1 MKKMLAKAVALSLVL
16 GGVGFV
22 SSNVQAAGI
31 GPAVNAETGVNKWA
45 DVLSYKDGVAI
56 NAEAEAAAKAAGEAK
71 ATASENAK
79 NITTNKDAIIA
90 NKNAIDKERTDRVAM
105 DNAEKTARVDADKKL
120 NAKIDSNAAK
130 VQEQLDAQDNKNK
143 AQDASIK
150 ANGQAIAAN
159 KDAIKANAD
168 AIKANKAEADEQ
180 HKYLNSRVENNT
192 ANIDKNKVAIENE
205 AAARVDADK
214 KLNAKIDSNAAK
226 VQEQLD
232 AQDNKNK
239 AQDASIKA
247 NGQAI
252 AANKDAIK
260 ANADAIKANKA
271 EADEQHKYL
280 NSRVENNTANIDK
293 NKVAIENET
302 QARVDADKAL
312 RADLNQETIDRVDAD
327 NRLQTAIDQKAD
339 KTTVAENTAA
349 IESNKAAIAQEKKD
363 RDHADQKLQD
373 QITINKG
380 QIENEA
386 TNRANED
393 KKLNAKID
401 AETDAR
407 KDADNALRT
416 DLNQETIDRVDA
428 DNRLQTAIDQ
438 KADKTTVAENTAA
451 IESNKAAI
459 AQEKKD
465 RDHADQ
471 KLQDQITINKGQIE
485 NEATN
490 RANEDKRI
498 EAKFDG
504 EVTRLDGRI
513 DKLNDNVQKVGAM
526 AAAIANLH
534 TMGYDP
540 EAPTEIA
547 VGVGQYRDKTG
558 LALGAFHYPNRDF
571 MLSFNVST
579 AGDEFMGGIGA
590 TWKFGRKSPE
600 ELRQAEAEKAA
611 KAKLAKAEAAKKAA
625 KDARVAAQQKRH
637 AEMLAAR
644 TGK

>member
-22 SSNVQAAGI
+22 ANDALAADI
-31 GPAVNAETGVNKWA
+31 GPAVDVETIYGDWDK
-45 DVLSYKDGVAI
+45 VLSHKDGQAI
-56 NAEAEAAAKAAGEAK
+56 NAEVATNEANIATNKANIAKNAENISANSKAIDKEVKDRQDAITQERNARTVAELNLGEQITQEKNAREEADNKLGEAIKNEEKARKYDSLILGDNITKEKNARIDADKAEAAARE
-71 ATASENAK
+71 
-79 NITTNKDAIIA
+79 
-90 NKNAIDKERTDRVAM
+90 
-105 DNAEKTARVDADKKL
+105 
-120 NAKIDSNAAK
+120 
-130 VQEQLDAQDNKNK
+130 
-143 AQDASIK
+143 
-150 ANGQAIAAN
+150 
-159 KDAIKANAD
+159 
-168 AIKANKAEADEQ
+168 
-180 HKYLNSRVENNT
+180 
-192 ANIDKNKVAIENE
+192 
-205 AAARVDADK
+205 
-214 KLNAKIDSNAAK
+214 
-226 VQEQLD
+226 
-232 AQDNKNK
+232 
-239 AQDASIKA
+239 
-247 NGQAI
+247 
-252 AANKDAIK
+252 
-260 ANADAIKANKA
+260 
-271 EADEQHKYL
+271 
-280 NSRVENNTANIDK
+280 
-293 NKVAIENET
+293 
-302 QARVDADKAL
+302 
-312 RADLNQETIDRVDAD
+312 
-327 NRLQTAIDQKAD
+327 
-339 KTTVAENTAA
+339 
-349 IESNKAAIAQEKKD
+349 
-363 RDHADQKLQD
+363 
-373 QITINKG
+373 
-380 QIENEA
+380 
-386 TNRANED
+386 
-393 KKLNAKID
+393 
-401 AETDAR
+401 
-407 KDADNALRT
+407 DADNALRT

-504 EVTRLDGRI
+504 EVSRLDGRI

-590 TWKFGRKSPE
+590 TWRFGRKSPE

>member
-22 SSNVQAAGI
+22 ANDALAADI
-31 GPAVNAETGVNKWA
+31 GPAVDVERIYGDWDK
-45 DVLSYKDGVAI
+45 VLSHKDGQAI
-56 NAEAEAAAKAAGEAK
+56 NAEVATNEANIATNKANIAKNAENISANQKAIDKEVKDRQDAITQERNARTVADLNLGEQITQEKNARVEADNKLGEDIKANKEAIKTEEKARKYDSLILDDKITQEKNARVEADNKLGEAIKTEEKARKYDSLILDDKITQEKNARIDADKAEAAARE
-71 ATASENAK
+71 
-79 NITTNKDAIIA
+79 
-90 NKNAIDKERTDRVAM
+90 
-105 DNAEKTARVDADKKL
+105 DADKKL

-130 VQEQLDAQDNKNK
+130 VQEQLDAQDGKNK

-180 HKYLNSRVENNT
+180 HKYLNSRTENNT

-205 AAARVDADK
+205 AA
-214 KLNAKIDSNAAK
+214 
-226 VQEQLD
+226 
-232 AQDNKNK
+232 
-239 AQDASIKA
+239 
-247 NGQAI
+247 
-252 AANKDAIK
+252 
-260 ANADAIKANKA
+260 
-271 EADEQHKYL
+271 
-280 NSRVENNTANIDK
+280 
-293 NKVAIENET
+293 
-302 QARVDADKAL
+302 
-312 RADLNQETIDRVDAD
+312 
-327 NRLQTAIDQKAD
+327 
-339 KTTVAENTAA
+339 
-349 IESNKAAIAQEKKD
+349 
-363 RDHADQKLQD
+363 
-373 QITINKG
+373 
-380 QIENEA
+380 
-386 TNRANED
+386 
-393 KKLNAKID
+393 
-401 AETDAR
+401 AR

-428 DNRLQTAIDQ
+428 DNRLQTAINQ

>member
-22 SSNVQAAGI
+22 ANDALAASNDQLEQKI
-31 GPAVNAETGVNKWA
+31 NQERNARMVADINLGEQITQEKNAREEADNKLGEDIKANKEAIKNEEKARKYDSLILDDKITQEKNAREEA
-45 DVLSYKDGVAI
+45 DNKLSEAI
-56 NAEAEAAAKAAGEAK
+56 KTEEKARKYDSLILDDKITQEKNARIDADKAEAAARE
-71 ATASENAK
+71 
-79 NITTNKDAIIA
+79 DA
-90 NKNAIDKERTDRVAM
+90 
-105 DNAEKTARVDADKKL
+105 DNA
-120 NAKIDSNAAK
+120 
-130 VQEQLDAQDNKNK
+130 
-143 AQDASIK
+143 
-150 ANGQAIAAN
+150 
-159 KDAIKANAD
+159 
-168 AIKANKAEADEQ
+168 
-180 HKYLNSRVENNT
+180 
-192 ANIDKNKVAIENE
+192 
-205 AAARVDADK
+205 
-214 KLNAKIDSNAAK
+214 
-226 VQEQLD
+226 
-232 AQDNKNK
+232 
-239 AQDASIKA
+239 
-247 NGQAI
+247 
-252 AANKDAIK
+252 
-260 ANADAIKANKA
+260 
-271 EADEQHKYL
+271 
-280 NSRVENNTANIDK
+280 
-293 NKVAIENET
+293 
-302 QARVDADKAL
+302 L
-312 RADLNQETIDRVDAD
+312 RTDLNQETIDRVDAD

-393 KKLNAKID
+393 KRIEGKFDGEVSRLDGRID

-504 EVTRLDGRI
+504 EVSRLDGRI

-590 TWKFGRKSPE
+590 TWRFGRKSPE

>member
-22 SSNVQAAGI
+22 ANDALAASNVELEQKI
-31 GPAVNAETGVNKWA
+31 NQERNARMVADLDLGDQITKEKNARVEADNKLGE
-45 DVLSYKDGVAI
+45 DI
-56 NAEAEAAAKAAGEAK
+56 NANKDNITKEKSDREEADSKLSDRIDANKKAIDKEVQDRKEAITQERNARIDADKAEAAARE
-71 ATASENAK
+71 
-79 NITTNKDAIIA
+79 
-90 NKNAIDKERTDRVAM
+90 
-105 DNAEKTARVDADKKL
+105 DAD
-120 NAKIDSNAAK
+120 
-130 VQEQLDAQDNKNK
+130 NK
-143 AQDASIK
+143 
-150 ANGQAIAAN
+150 
-159 KDAIKANAD
+159 
-168 AIKANKAEADEQ
+168 
-180 HKYLNSRVENNT
+180 
-192 ANIDKNKVAIENE
+192 
-205 AAARVDADK
+205 
-214 KLNAKIDSNAAK
+214 
-226 VQEQLD
+226 
-232 AQDNKNK
+232 
-239 AQDASIKA
+239 
-247 NGQAI
+247 
-252 AANKDAIK
+252 
-260 ANADAIKANKA
+260 
-271 EADEQHKYL
+271 
-280 NSRVENNTANIDK
+280 
-293 NKVAIENET
+293 
-302 QARVDADKAL
+302 L

-327 NRLQTAIDQKAD
+327 NRLQTAI
-339 KTTVAENTAA
+339 N
-349 IESNKAAIAQEKKD
+349 
-363 RDHADQKLQD
+363 
-373 QITINKG
+373 
-380 QIENEA
+380 
-386 TNRANED
+386 
-393 KKLNAKID
+393 
-401 AETDAR
+401 
-407 KDADNALRT
+407 
-416 DLNQETIDRVDA
+416 
-428 DNRLQTAIDQ
+428 Q

-504 EVTRLDGRI
+504 EVSRLDGRI
-513 DKLNDNVQKVGAM
+513 DKLDANVEKVGAM

-590 TWKFGRKSPE
+590 TWRFGRKSPE

>member
-1 MKKMLAKAVALSLVL
+1 MKKMLVKAVALSLVL

-22 SSNVQAAGI
+22 ANDALAAEI
-31 GPAVNAETGVNKWA
+31 GPAVDVETIYGDWDK
-45 DVLSYKDGVAI
+45 VLSHKDGQAI
-56 NAEAEAAAKAAGEAK
+56 NAEVATNKTNIDTNKA
-71 ATASENAK
+71 NIAK
-79 NITTNKDAIIA
+79 NTENISA
-90 NKNAIDKERTDRVAM
+90 NQKAIDKEVQDRKEAITQERNARTVAELNLGEQITQEKNAREEADNKLGDRIDANQKAIDKEVQDRKEAITQERNARTVAEL
-105 DNAEKTARVDADKKL
+105 NLGEQITQEKNARVEA
-120 NAKIDSNAAK
+120 
-130 VQEQLDAQDNKNK
+130 DNKL
-143 AQDASIK
+143 SE
-150 ANGQAIAAN
+150 
-159 KDAIKANAD
+159 AIKTEEKARKYDSLILGDNITKEKNAREEAD
-168 AIKANKAEADEQ
+168 NKLSEAIKTEEKAR
-180 HKYLNSRVENNT
+180 KYDSL
-192 ANIDKNKVAIENE
+192 ILDDKITQEKN
-205 AAARVDADK
+205 AR
-214 KLNAKIDSNAAK
+214 I
-226 VQEQLD
+226 
-232 AQDNKNK
+232 
-239 AQDASIKA
+239 
-247 NGQAI
+247 
-252 AANKDAIK
+252 
-260 ANADAIKANKA
+260 
-271 EADEQHKYL
+271 
-280 NSRVENNTANIDK
+280 
-293 NKVAIENET
+293 
-302 QARVDADKAL
+302 DADKA
-312 RADLNQETIDRVDAD
+312 E
-327 NRLQTAIDQKAD
+327 
-339 KTTVAENTAA
+339 AA
-349 IESNKAAIAQEKKD
+349 
-363 RDHADQKLQD
+363 
-373 QITINKG
+373 
-380 QIENEA
+380 
-386 TNRANED
+386 
-393 KKLNAKID
+393 
-401 AETDAR
+401 AR

-504 EVTRLDGRI
+504 EVSRLDGRI

>member
-22 SSNVQAAGI
+22 ANDALAADI
-31 GPAVNAETGVNKWA
+31 GPAVDVETIYGDWDK
-45 DVLSYKDGVAI
+45 VLSHKDGQAI
-56 NAEAEAAAKAAGEAK
+56 NAEVATNEENIATNKANIAKNAENISANQKAIDKEVKDRQDAITQEKNARVEADNKLGEDIKANKEAIKNEEKARKYDSLILDDKITQEKNARIDADKAEAAARE
-71 ATASENAK
+71 
-79 NITTNKDAIIA
+79 
-90 NKNAIDKERTDRVAM
+90 
-105 DNAEKTARVDADKKL
+105 
-120 NAKIDSNAAK
+120 
-130 VQEQLDAQDNKNK
+130 
-143 AQDASIK
+143 
-150 ANGQAIAAN
+150 
-159 KDAIKANAD
+159 
-168 AIKANKAEADEQ
+168 
-180 HKYLNSRVENNT
+180 
-192 ANIDKNKVAIENE
+192 
-205 AAARVDADK
+205 
-214 KLNAKIDSNAAK
+214 
-226 VQEQLD
+226 
-232 AQDNKNK
+232 
-239 AQDASIKA
+239 
-247 NGQAI
+247 
-252 AANKDAIK
+252 
-260 ANADAIKANKA
+260 
-271 EADEQHKYL
+271 
-280 NSRVENNTANIDK
+280 
-293 NKVAIENET
+293 
-302 QARVDADKAL
+302 
-312 RADLNQETIDRVDAD
+312 DAD
-327 NRLQTAIDQKAD
+327 N
-339 KTTVAENTAA
+339 
-349 IESNKAAIAQEKKD
+349 
-363 RDHADQKLQD
+363 KL
-373 QITINKG
+373 
-380 QIENEA
+380 
-386 TNRANED
+386 RA
-393 KKLNAKID
+393 
-401 AETDAR
+401 
-407 KDADNALRT
+407 

-504 EVTRLDGRI
+504 EVSRLDGRI
-513 DKLNDNVQKVGAM
+513 DKLDANVEKVGAM

-590 TWKFGRKSPE
+590 TWRFGRKSPE

>member
-22 SSNVQAAGI
+22 ANNALAADI
-31 GPAVNAETGVNKWA
+31 GPAVDVETIYGDWDK
-45 DVLSYKDGVAI
+45 VLSHKDGQAI
-56 NAEAEAAAKAAGEAK
+56 NAEVATNEANIATNKANIAKNAENISANQKAIDKEVKDRQDAITQERNARTVADLNLGEQITQEKNARVEADNKLGEDIKANKEAIKNEEKARKYDSLILDDKITQEKNARIDADKAEAAARK
-71 ATASENAK
+71 
-79 NITTNKDAIIA
+79 
-90 NKNAIDKERTDRVAM
+90 
-105 DNAEKTARVDADKKL
+105 
-120 NAKIDSNAAK
+120 
-130 VQEQLDAQDNKNK
+130 
-143 AQDASIK
+143 
-150 ANGQAIAAN
+150 
-159 KDAIKANAD
+159 
-168 AIKANKAEADEQ
+168 
-180 HKYLNSRVENNT
+180 
-192 ANIDKNKVAIENE
+192 
-205 AAARVDADK
+205 
-214 KLNAKIDSNAAK
+214 
-226 VQEQLD
+226 
-232 AQDNKNK
+232 
-239 AQDASIKA
+239 
-247 NGQAI
+247 
-252 AANKDAIK
+252 
-260 ANADAIKANKA
+260 
-271 EADEQHKYL
+271 
-280 NSRVENNTANIDK
+280 
-293 NKVAIENET
+293 
-302 QARVDADKAL
+302 DADKAL
-312 RADLNQETIDRVDAD
+312 SDRINQNAADITQEALDRASED
-327 NRLQTAIDQKAD
+327 NRLQN
-339 KTTVAENTAA
+339 E
-349 IESNKAAIAQEKKD
+349 
-363 RDHADQKLQD
+363 
-373 QITINKG
+373 IN
-380 QIENEA
+380 
-386 TNRANED
+386 
-393 KKLNAKID
+393 
-401 AETDAR
+401 
-407 KDADNALRT
+407 
-416 DLNQETIDRVDA
+416 
-428 DNRLQTAIDQ
+428 Q

-504 EVTRLDGRI
+504 EVSRLDGRI
-513 DKLNDNVQKVGAM
+513 DKLDANVEKVGAM

-590 TWKFGRKSPE
+590 TWRFGRKSPE

>member
-22 SSNVQAAGI
+22 SSNVEAAGI

-105 DNAEKTARVDADKKL
+105 DNAEKTAR
-120 NAKIDSNAAK
+120 
-130 VQEQLDAQDNKNK
+130 
-143 AQDASIK
+143 
-150 ANGQAIAAN
+150 
-159 KDAIKANAD
+159 
-168 AIKANKAEADEQ
+168 
-180 HKYLNSRVENNT
+180 EN
-192 ANIDKNKVAIENE
+192 
-205 AAARVDADK
+205 
-214 KLNAKIDSNAAK
+214 
-226 VQEQLD
+226 
-232 AQDNKNK
+232 
-239 AQDASIKA
+239 
-247 NGQAI
+247 
-252 AANKDAIK
+252 
-260 ANADAIKANKA
+260 
-271 EADEQHKYL
+271 
-280 NSRVENNTANIDK
+280 
-293 NKVAIENET
+293 
-302 QARVDADKAL
+302 ADKAL

-339 KTTVAENTAA
+339 KSTVAENTAA

-363 RDHADQKLQD
+363 R
-373 QITINKG
+373 
-380 QIENEA
+380 E
-386 TNRANED
+386 
-393 KKLNAKID
+393 
-401 AETDAR
+401 
-407 KDADNALRT
+407 
-416 DLNQETIDRVDA
+416 
-428 DNRLQTAIDQ
+428 
-438 KADKTTVAENTAA
+438 
-451 IESNKAAI
+451 
-459 AQEKKD
+459 
-465 RDHADQ
+465 HADQ

-504 EVTRLDGRI
+504 EVSRLDSRI
-513 DKLNDNVQKVGAM
+513 DKLDANVEKVGAM

-571 MLSFNVST
+571 MLSFSVST

>member
-22 SSNVQAAGI
+22 ANDALAAEI
-31 GPAVNAETGVNKWA
+31 GPAVDVETIYGDWDK
-45 DVLSYKDGVAI
+45 VLSHKDGQAI
-56 NAEAEAAAKAAGEAK
+56 NAEVATNKANIDTNKANIAKNAENISANQKAIDKEVKDRQDAITQERNARTVAELNLGEQITQEKNARVEADNKLSEAIKTEEKARKYDSLILDDKITQEKNARIDADKAEAAARE
-71 ATASENAK
+71 
-79 NITTNKDAIIA
+79 
-90 NKNAIDKERTDRVAM
+90 
-105 DNAEKTARVDADKKL
+105 
-120 NAKIDSNAAK
+120 
-130 VQEQLDAQDNKNK
+130 
-143 AQDASIK
+143 
-150 ANGQAIAAN
+150 
-159 KDAIKANAD
+159 
-168 AIKANKAEADEQ
+168 
-180 HKYLNSRVENNT
+180 
-192 ANIDKNKVAIENE
+192 
-205 AAARVDADK
+205 
-214 KLNAKIDSNAAK
+214 
-226 VQEQLD
+226 
-232 AQDNKNK
+232 
-239 AQDASIKA
+239 
-247 NGQAI
+247 
-252 AANKDAIK
+252 
-260 ANADAIKANKA
+260 
-271 EADEQHKYL
+271 
-280 NSRVENNTANIDK
+280 
-293 NKVAIENET
+293 
-302 QARVDADKAL
+302 DADKAL

-327 NRLQTAIDQKAD
+327 NRLQTAINQKAD

-349 IESNKAAIAQEKKD
+349 IESNKAAIAQEKKY
-363 RDHADQKLQD
+363 
-373 QITINKG
+373 
-380 QIENEA
+380 
-386 TNRANED
+386 
-393 KKLNAKID
+393 
-401 AETDAR
+401 
-407 KDADNALRT
+407 
-416 DLNQETIDRVDA
+416 
-428 DNRLQTAIDQ
+428 
-438 KADKTTVAENTAA
+438 
-451 IESNKAAI
+451 
-459 AQEKKD
+459 

-504 EVTRLDGRI
+504 EVSRLDGRI
-513 DKLNDNVQKVGAM
+513 DKLDANVEKVGAM

-590 TWKFGRKSPE
+590 TWRFGRKSPE

>member
-1 MKKMLAKAVALSLVL
+1 M
-16 GGVGFV
+16 
-22 SSNVQAAGI
+22 
-31 GPAVNAETGVNKWA
+31 
-45 DVLSYKDGVAI
+45 
-56 NAEAEAAAKAAGEAK
+56 
-71 ATASENAK
+71 
-79 NITTNKDAIIA
+79 
-90 NKNAIDKERTDRVAM
+90 
-105 DNAEKTARVDADKKL
+105 
-120 NAKIDSNAAK
+120 
-130 VQEQLDAQDNKNK
+130 
-143 AQDASIK
+143 
-150 ANGQAIAAN
+150 
-159 KDAIKANAD
+159 
-168 AIKANKAEADEQ
+168 
-180 HKYLNSRVENNT
+180 
-192 ANIDKNKVAIENE
+192 
-205 AAARVDADK
+205 
-214 KLNAKIDSNAAK
+214 
-226 VQEQLD
+226 
-232 AQDNKNK
+232 
-239 AQDASIKA
+239 
-247 NGQAI
+247 
-252 AANKDAIK
+252 
-260 ANADAIKANKA
+260 
-271 EADEQHKYL
+271 
-280 NSRVENNTANIDK
+280 
-293 NKVAIENET
+293 
-302 QARVDADKAL
+302 
-312 RADLNQETIDRVDAD
+312 
-327 NRLQTAIDQKAD
+327 QTAINQKAD
-339 KTTVAENTAA
+339 KSTVAENTAA

-428 DNRLQTAIDQ
+428 DNRLQTAINQ
-438 KADKTTVAENTAA
+438 KADKSTVAENTAA

-504 EVTRLDGRI
+504 EVSRLDGRI

-579 AGDEFMGGIGA
+579 AGDEFMGGVGA
-590 TWKFGRKSPE
+590 TWRFGRKSPE

>member
-16 GGVGFV
+16 GGVAFV
-22 SSNVQAAGI
+22 ANDALAADI
-31 GPAVNAETGVNKWA
+31 GPAVDVETIYGDWDK
-45 DVLSYKDGVAI
+45 VLSHKDGQAI
-56 NAEAEAAAKAAGEAK
+56 NAEVATNEA
-71 ATASENAK
+71 NIAK
-79 NITTNKDAIIA
+79 NAENISA
-90 NKNAIDKERTDRVAM
+90 NQKEIDKEVKDRQDAITQER
-105 DNAEKTARVDADKKL
+105 NAREEA
-120 NAKIDSNAAK
+120 
-130 VQEQLDAQDNKNK
+130 DNKLGE
-143 AQDASIK
+143 D
-150 ANGQAIAAN
+150 
-159 KDAIKANAD
+159 
-168 AIKANKAEADEQ
+168 IKANKE
-180 HKYLNSRVENNT
+180 
-192 ANIDKNKVAIENE
+192 
-205 AAARVDADK
+205 
-214 KLNAKIDSNAAK
+214 
-226 VQEQLD
+226 
-232 AQDNKNK
+232 
-239 AQDASIKA
+239 
-247 NGQAI
+247 
-252 AANKDAIK
+252 AIK
-260 ANADAIKANKA
+260 TEEKARKYDSLILGDNITKEKNARI
-271 EADEQHKYL
+271 
-280 NSRVENNTANIDK
+280 
-293 NKVAIENET
+293 
-302 QARVDADKAL
+302 DADKA
-312 RADLNQETIDRVDAD
+312 E
-327 NRLQTAIDQKAD
+327 
-339 KTTVAENTAA
+339 AA
-349 IESNKAAIAQEKKD
+349 
-363 RDHADQKLQD
+363 
-373 QITINKG
+373 
-380 QIENEA
+380 
-386 TNRANED
+386 
-393 KKLNAKID
+393 
-401 AETDAR
+401 AR

-428 DNRLQTAIDQ
+428 DNRLQTAINQ

-513 DKLNDNVQKVGAM
+513 DKLDANVEKVGAM

-590 TWKFGRKSPE
+590 TWRFGRKSPE

>member
-22 SSNVQAAGI
+22 ANDALAAEI
-31 GPAVNAETGVNKWA
+31 GPAVDVETIYGDWDKVLSHKDGQAINDEVDTNKANIDTNKANIAKNAE
-45 DVLSYKDGVAI
+45 
-56 NAEAEAAAKAAGEAK
+56 
-71 ATASENAK
+71 
-79 NITTNKDAIIA
+79 NISA
-90 NKNAIDKERTDRVAM
+90 NQKAIDKEVKDRQDAITQERKARTVADLNLGEQITQEKNAREEA
-105 DNAEKTARVDADKKL
+105 DNKLSEAIKTEEKARKYDSLILDDKITQEKNARVEA
-120 NAKIDSNAAK
+120 
-130 VQEQLDAQDNKNK
+130 DNKLGE
-143 AQDASIK
+143 D
-150 ANGQAIAAN
+150 
-159 KDAIKANAD
+159 
-168 AIKANKAEADEQ
+168 IKANKE
-180 HKYLNSRVENNT
+180 
-192 ANIDKNKVAIENE
+192 
-205 AAARVDADK
+205 
-214 KLNAKIDSNAAK
+214 
-226 VQEQLD
+226 
-232 AQDNKNK
+232 
-239 AQDASIKA
+239 
-247 NGQAI
+247 
-252 AANKDAIK
+252 AIK
-260 ANADAIKANKA
+260 NEEKARKYDSLILDDKITQEKNARI
-271 EADEQHKYL
+271 
-280 NSRVENNTANIDK
+280 
-293 NKVAIENET
+293 
-302 QARVDADKAL
+302 DADKA
-312 RADLNQETIDRVDAD
+312 E
-327 NRLQTAIDQKAD
+327 
-339 KTTVAENTAA
+339 AA
-349 IESNKAAIAQEKKD
+349 
-363 RDHADQKLQD
+363 
-373 QITINKG
+373 
-380 QIENEA
+380 
-386 TNRANED
+386 
-393 KKLNAKID
+393 
-401 AETDAR
+401 AR

-428 DNRLQTAIDQ
+428 DNRLQTAINQ

-504 EVTRLDGRI
+504 EVSRLDGRI
-513 DKLNDNVQKVGAM
+513 DKLDANVEKVGAM

-590 TWKFGRKSPE
+590 TWRFGRKSPE

>member
-22 SSNVQAAGI
+22 ANNAQAATISDDVKVFSGTNV
-31 GPAVNAETGVNKWA
+31 GLGHDVKTEKALEKDTALANQKDLVKVNNDVETNKA
-45 DVLSYKDGVAI
+45 
-56 NAEAEAAAKAAGEAK
+56 
-71 ATASENAK
+71 
-79 NITTNKDAIIA
+79 NITA
-90 NKNAIDKERTDRVAM
+90 
-105 DNAEKTARVDADKKL
+105 
-120 NAKIDSNAAK
+120 
-130 VQEQLDAQDNKNK
+130 
-143 AQDASIK
+143 
-150 ANGQAIAAN
+150 
-159 KDAIKANAD
+159 
-168 AIKANKAEADEQ
+168 
-180 HKYLNSRVENNT
+180 
-192 ANIDKNKVAIENE
+192 NKVAIKNE
-205 AAARVDADK
+205 ESARKAADFQTNLKVDGEIKDRKDAD
-214 KLNAKIDSNAAK
+214 
-226 VQEQLD
+226 
-232 AQDNKNK
+232 NK
-239 AQDASIKA
+239 
-247 NGQAI
+247 
-252 AANKDAIK
+252 
-260 ANADAIKANKA
+260 
-271 EADEQHKYL
+271 
-280 NSRVENNTANIDK
+280 
-293 NKVAIENET
+293 
-302 QARVDADKAL
+302 L

-363 RDHADQKLQD
+363 R
-373 QITINKG
+373 
-380 QIENEA
+380 E
-386 TNRANED
+386 
-393 KKLNAKID
+393 
-401 AETDAR
+401 
-407 KDADNALRT
+407 
-416 DLNQETIDRVDA
+416 
-428 DNRLQTAIDQ
+428 
-438 KADKTTVAENTAA
+438 
-451 IESNKAAI
+451 
-459 AQEKKD
+459 
-465 RDHADQ
+465 HADQ

-504 EVTRLDGRI
+504 EVSRLDGRI
-513 DKLNDNVQKVGAM
+513 DQLDANVEKVGAM

-571 MLSFNVST
+571 MLSFSVST

>member
-1 MKKMLAKAVALSLVL
+1 MKKMLVKAVALSLVL
-16 GGVGFV
+16 GGVGFAA
-22 SSNVQAAGI
+22 NNAQAFSPIEEIQLKSKVDANHERSMNNQTAI
-31 GPAVNAETGVNKWA
+31 QNIKA
-45 DVLSYKDGVAI
+45 DVATNKTNIQTNAKDISDNKVAI
-56 NAEAEAAAKAAGEAK
+56 MKEEAARKSDIAMTNFKAGLEKQERENNDAKLDAK
-71 ATASENAK
+71 
-79 NITTNKDAIIA
+79 
-90 NKNAIDKERTDRVAM
+90 IDKETD
-105 DNAEKTARVDADKKL
+105 ARVDADKKL

-180 HKYLNSRVENNT
+180 HKYLNSRTENNT

-205 AAARVDADK
+205 AA
-214 KLNAKIDSNAAK
+214 
-226 VQEQLD
+226 
-232 AQDNKNK
+232 
-239 AQDASIKA
+239 
-247 NGQAI
+247 
-252 AANKDAIK
+252 
-260 ANADAIKANKA
+260 
-271 EADEQHKYL
+271 
-280 NSRVENNTANIDK
+280 
-293 NKVAIENET
+293 
-302 QARVDADKAL
+302 
-312 RADLNQETIDRVDAD
+312 
-327 NRLQTAIDQKAD
+327 
-339 KTTVAENTAA
+339 
-349 IESNKAAIAQEKKD
+349 
-363 RDHADQKLQD
+363 
-373 QITINKG
+373 
-380 QIENEA
+380 
-386 TNRANED
+386 
-393 KKLNAKID
+393 
-401 AETDAR
+401 AR

-428 DNRLQTAIDQ
+428 DNRLQTAINQ

-504 EVTRLDGRI
+504 EVSRLDGRI
-513 DKLNDNVQKVGAM
+513 DKLDANVEKVGAM

-590 TWKFGRKSPE
+590 TWRFGRKSPE

>member
-1 MKKMLAKAVALSLVL
+1 MKKMLAKAVAFSLVM

-22 SSNVQAAGI
+22 ANDAFAANI
-31 GPAVNAETGVNKWA
+31 GPSVNAYGGTAGFV
-45 DVLSYKDGVAI
+45 DVLSYKDGQVI
-56 NAEAEAAAKAAGEAK
+56 NAEVEQNKTNIQTNAKDISDNKVAIMKEEAARKADISMVKDDIKANGEAIKTK
-71 ATASENAK
+71 ADALETTKNFAK
-79 NITTNKDAIIA
+79 VQEQLDTQDNKNKAQDVSIKAHAAAIKA
-90 NKNAIDKERTDRVAM
+90 NKEAI
-105 DNAEKTARVDADKKL
+105 KTKADALETTK
-120 NAKIDSNAAK
+120 NFAK

-150 ANGQAIAAN
+150 ANGAAIKAN
-159 KDAIKANAD
+159 KDAIDANAA
-168 AIKANKAEADEQ
+168 AIKANKAEADATNT
-180 HKYLNSRVENNT
+180 YFNGRIENNT
-192 ANIDKNKVAIENE
+192 I
-205 AAARVDADK
+205 
-214 KLNAKIDSNAAK
+214 
-226 VQEQLD
+226 
-232 AQDNKNK
+232 
-239 AQDASIKA
+239 
-247 NGQAI
+247 
-252 AANKDAIK
+252 
-260 ANADAIKANKA
+260 
-271 EADEQHKYL
+271 
-280 NSRVENNTANIDK
+280 NIDK

-349 IESNKAAIAQEKKD
+349 IESNKSAIAQEKKD
-363 RDHADQKLQD
+363 R
-373 QITINKG
+373 
-380 QIENEA
+380 E
-386 TNRANED
+386 
-393 KKLNAKID
+393 
-401 AETDAR
+401 
-407 KDADNALRT
+407 
-416 DLNQETIDRVDA
+416 
-428 DNRLQTAIDQ
+428 
-438 KADKTTVAENTAA
+438 
-451 IESNKAAI
+451 
-459 AQEKKD
+459 
-465 RDHADQ
+465 HADQ

-504 EVTRLDGRI
+504 EVSRLDGRI
-513 DKLNDNVQKVGAM
+513 DQLDANVEKVGAM

-579 AGDEFMGGIGA
+579 AGDEFMGGVGA
-590 TWKFGRKSPE
+590 TWRFGRKSPE

>member
-22 SSNVQAAGI
+22 ANDALAAEI
-31 GPAVNAETGVNKWA
+31 GPAVDVETIYGDWDK
-45 DVLSYKDGVAI
+45 VLSHKDGQAI
-56 NAEAEAAAKAAGEAK
+56 NAEVATNKANIAKNAENISANQKAIDKEVKDRQDAITQERNARTVAELNLGEQITQEKNARVEADNKLSEAIKTEEKARKYDSLILDDKITQEKNARIDADKAEAAARE
-71 ATASENAK
+71 
-79 NITTNKDAIIA
+79 
-90 NKNAIDKERTDRVAM
+90 
-105 DNAEKTARVDADKKL
+105 
-120 NAKIDSNAAK
+120 
-130 VQEQLDAQDNKNK
+130 
-143 AQDASIK
+143 
-150 ANGQAIAAN
+150 
-159 KDAIKANAD
+159 
-168 AIKANKAEADEQ
+168 
-180 HKYLNSRVENNT
+180 
-192 ANIDKNKVAIENE
+192 
-205 AAARVDADK
+205 
-214 KLNAKIDSNAAK
+214 
-226 VQEQLD
+226 
-232 AQDNKNK
+232 
-239 AQDASIKA
+239 
-247 NGQAI
+247 
-252 AANKDAIK
+252 
-260 ANADAIKANKA
+260 
-271 EADEQHKYL
+271 
-280 NSRVENNTANIDK
+280 
-293 NKVAIENET
+293 
-302 QARVDADKAL
+302 DADKAL

-428 DNRLQTAIDQ
+428 DNRLQTAINQ

-504 EVTRLDGRI
+504 EVSRLDGRI